1 MMYLNIHREFSVF
14 INNMIKVN
22 KLTPVYNDSSIALN
36 NISFTVEKGQCMLLI
51 GSNGEGKSI
60 VLTGKLLTKKRT

>member
-22 KLTPVYNDSSIALN
+22 KLTPVYNDSSIVLN
-36 NISFTVEKGQCMLLI
+36 NISFTVDKGQCMLLN
-51 GSNGEGKSI
+51 SPNAEGKRI
-60 VLTGKLLTKKRT
+60 VLTGKLLTKN